1 MKNTYLNL
9 TEQSFEFPQNGFELK
24 NGFITFH
31 KVSLEKLIKKY
42 GTPFRLFNLP
52 NIAEKIKLA
61 RNLFNQ
67 SFDIVTETSW
77 YPKKWCRSKRRSRYF
92 TRIYRS

>member
-42 GTPFRLFNLP
+42 GTPFRLFYLP

-61 RNLFNQ
+61 RIGIRSILFYT
-67 SFDIVTETSW
+67 FEL
-77 YPKKWCRSKRRSRYF
+77 
-92 TRIYRS
+92 